1 MLHRKHKTP
10 STEKHSKYTIHYIT
24 INLKVLY
31 NLSCFTFAFTETGG
45 IYQDTWLWYLILI
58 LIAQRCSEYPCG
70 FLITVSLFSSGFQLK
85 PHFIFYIYKLL
96 LILNITQYHPPQQLG
111 SLLVLNF
118 RITVE
123 AKIPIPA
130 IHLSPYINSLNYN
143 FLHVFVLQL
152 SCGWSK
158 INQLKKKK
166 TTN

>member
-1 MLHRKHKTP
+1 MLHRKHKT
-10 STEKHSKYTIHYIT
+10 EKHSKYTMHYIT

-45 IYQDTWLWYLILI
+45 IYQDTWFWYLILI

-70 FLITVSLFSSGFQLK
+70 FLIAVSLFSSSFQLK
-85 PHFIFYIYKLL
+85 PHLIFYKLL

-123 AKIPIPA
+123 AKIPILA
-130 IHLSPYINSLNYN
+130 IHLSPYINISLNYN
-143 FLHVFVLQL
+143 FLQ
-152 SCGWSK
+152 
-158 INQLKKKK
+158 
-166 TTN
+166 TTMYLYCNLAVDDQK